1 VREEECLNSRRGRCH
16 PILKTIGEGV
26 MKFSY
31 YPGCTLKTRAAD
43 LDEAARLA
51 AEALGVIME
60 ELPEWQCC
68 GAVYPLA
75 RDEYATK
82 LSAVRA
88 LDSAKQ
94 MNQQLLTLCS
104 ACHHVIK
111 RVNNDMR
118 TDAEMR
124 MKVNN
129 YMQLDTPYAGE
140 TKVLHYLEML
150 RDVIGFDK
158 LREKVTNPLS
168 GRKIAAY
175 YGCMLLRPSAV
186 MQFDNPENPSIMEDF
201 IAAIGAE
208 PVKYPYRNECCGGYV
223 AVEEK
228 SIAQEM
234 SRRITHSAAQGGA
247 EAVLTACP
255 LCLYNL
261 NENGTGEVQVH
272 YFTELLAQALGLKTA
287 EGGLAHA
294 C

>member
-1 VREEECLNSRRGRCH
+1 
-16 PILKTIGEGV
+16 

-51 AEALGVIME
+51 AEALGVTME

-68 GAVYPLA
+68 GAVYPMA

-88 LDSAKQ
+88 LDNAKQ
-94 MNQQLLTLCS
+94 RDQQLLTLCS

-118 TDAEMR
+118 TDADMR

-150 RDVIGFDK
+150 RDVIGFGK

-168 GRKIAAY
+168 GKKIAAY
-175 YGCMLLRPSAV
+175 YGCMLLRPSTV

-223 AVEEK
+223 SIEER

-234 SRRITHSAAQGGA
+234 SKRITHSAAQSGA

-261 NENGTGEVQVH
+261 NENGTGEVRVL
-272 YFTELLAQALGLKTA
+272 YFTELLAQALGLKTE

>member
-1 VREEECLNSRRGRCH
+1 
-16 PILKTIGEGV
+16 

-31 YPGCTLKTRAAD
+31 YPGCTLKTRAAS
-43 LDEAARLA
+43 LDEAARLS

-68 GAVYPLA
+68 GAVYPMA

-88 LDSAKQ
+88 LDGAKQ
-94 MNQQLLTLCS
+94 SDQPLLTLCS

-118 TDAEMR
+118 TDSEMR

-140 TKVLHYLEML
+140 TEVIHYLEML
-150 RDVIGFDK
+150 RDAVGFGK

-175 YGCMLLRPSAV
+175 YGCMLLRPSSV

-223 AVEEK
+223 SVEEK
-228 SIAQEM
+228 SIAQDM
-234 SRRITHSAAQGGA
+234 SRRITHSAASGGA

-261 NENGTGEVQVH
+261 NENGTGEVQVY
-272 YFTELLAQALGLKTA
+272 YFTELLAQALGLKTV